1 MENKQIPVAWVSEK
15 ELTELLTC
23 NGMSIWAESPNVWG
37 TPNNED
43 PEQLVPLFKYHA
55 RTPRDTSE
63 HDKEII
69 EKLKDKIDQLEWEN
83 KGIAEWR
90 DEYVKLRE
98 KCAHITEENTKLKDM
113 MAHLMCIVSEE
124 VYATPKLVNAAR
136 SASFLLQEF
145 NS

>member
-1 MENKQIPVAWVSEK
+1 MTPVQTPVAWVSEK

-43 PEQLVPLFKYHA
+43 PEQLVPLFKYQV

-69 EKLKDKIDQLEWEN
+69 ERLENKIDQLEWEN

-90 DEYVKLRE
+90 DEYVKMRD
-98 KCAHITEENTKLKDM
+98 KCTHIAEENAKLKSM
-113 MAHLMCIVSEE
+113 LAHLMRIASEE
-124 VYATPKLVNAAR
+124 FAATPKLVNAAR

-145 NS
+145 NL